1 MTTRSIIEKAARA
14 MSRQGIRRA
23 GLLAAALIAAV
34 GTMTAC
40 EDALEVVD
48 PDVIEISNIN
58 SPEAAE
64 GLRLGTLGRLNAMTS
79 GGESVF
85 HFPGLMADEW
95 RSGDTFVQRDA
106 TDQRAVNE
114 DVTVISAMWYDVN
127 RTRTAAK
134 QAIKALRQYPPPLA
148 AALPL
153 NQSNI
158 ALMFWVRG
166 FAETAIAENYCNGTP
181 VSEFEL
187 DGSVITYGDPE
198 SNTQVYG
205 RALASFDSALANAA
219 ANGRGDTVKVL
230 ARIGKARVLMNQG
243 KFAEAATVVKA
254 APSIPSTFRYLMYHQ
269 EAVSGTATN
278 QIWAL
283 NNSGRRYVV
292 GDRDGG
298 VGLNFASSGD
308 PRIPVCRGNDAVCR
322 SFGVTN
328 SVSFDNNF
336 GASPRIGGP
345 FYVQLI
351 WPTRDDEVAIVNG
364 IEARLLEAEAELR
377 SGDAAW
383 LTTLNTLRSSFQAL
397 RDPTNT
403 TTATATLAP
412 LTDPGTQTARE
423 DLLFRERA
431 FWLYGKGHRLADM
444 RRLVRPVAQ
453 GGFGRAVNTIYPNG
467 AFFKGGTFG
476 SDLNIVV
483 PQNEKNNP
491 KFNGCTDRN
500 A

>member
-1 MTTRSIIEKAARA
+1 MTTRSIFEKAARVMA
-14 MSRQGIRRA
+14 GNGIRGAR
-23 GLLAAALIAAV
+23 LITAAALF
-34 GTMTAC
+34 GTAMAGC
-40 EDALEVVD
+40 DKALEVTD
-48 PDVIEISNIN
+48 PDVISLENIN

-64 GLRLGTLGRLNAMTS
+64 GLRLGALGRLNAMTS

-85 HFPGLMADEW
+85 HFPGLLADEW

-106 TDQRAVNE
+106 TDQRSVLE

-127 RTRTAAK
+127 RTRTAAN
-134 QAIKALRQYPPPLA
+134 QAIRALRQFPPPLA
-148 AALPL
+148 TAVPL

-181 VSEFEL
+181 ISEFDL

-198 SNTQVYG
+198 SNSQVYA
-205 RALASFDSALANAA
+205 RALASFDSALATAG
-219 ANGRGDTVKVL
+219 ANGRGDTVRVL
-230 ARIGKARVLMNQG
+230 ARIGKARVLINQG
-243 KFAEAATVVKA
+243 KSAEASAQITA
-254 APSIPSTFRYLMYHQ
+254 SPAIPSTFRYLMYHQ

-278 QIWAL
+278 QLWAL

-298 VGLNFASSGD
+298 VGLNFASSND
-308 PRIPVCRGNDAVCR
+308 PRIPVCRGNDTVCR

-364 IEARLLEAEAELR
+364 IEARLIEAEAQLR
-377 SGDAAW
+377 AGDAAW
-383 LTTLNTLRSSFQAL
+383 LTTLNTLRSSFATL
-397 RDPTNT
+397 RDATNT

-412 LTDPGTQTARE
+412 LTDPGTQSARE

-431 FWLYGKGHRLADM
+431 FWLFGKGHRLADL
-444 RRLVRPVAQ
+444 RRLVRPASE
-453 GGFGRAVNTIYPNG
+453 GGFGRAVAAVYPSG
-467 AFFKGGTFG
+467 AFFKGGNYG
-476 SDLNIVV
+476 NDVNIVV
-483 PQNEKNNP
+483 PQNERNNP
-491 KFNGCTDRN
+491 KFNGCTNRN
-500 A
+500 P